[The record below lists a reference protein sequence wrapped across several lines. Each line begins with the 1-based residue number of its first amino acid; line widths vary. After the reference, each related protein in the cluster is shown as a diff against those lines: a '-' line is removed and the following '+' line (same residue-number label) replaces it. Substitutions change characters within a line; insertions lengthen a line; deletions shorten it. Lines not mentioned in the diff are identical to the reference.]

1 MKVDDRPGAKPG
13 AFWYPD
19 DGMQASIFW
28 HGYQSAWLPAAL
40 LEGEELDR
48 LAEAWFAASRHW
60 SVSLH
65 FNKGLAGAAPEV
77 VEAARQASINPQVA
91 DAFALAII
99 AMAGGSLYPELASP
113 NLAVAHEH
121 AEKIDAA
128 MQALCRAAPDAGCYI
143 SECDYFLAD
152 WRKAQWGDNWQRLE
166 AIKRRYDPDGLF
178 IIHHGVGS
186 EDWSEDGF
194 QRA

>member
-1 MKVDDRPGAKPG
+1 M
-13 AFWYPD
+13 
-19 DGMQASIFW
+19 
-28 HGYQSAWLPAAL
+28 
-40 LEGEELDR
+40 
-48 LAEAWFAASRHW
+48 
-60 SVSLH
+60 H

-77 VEAARQASINPQVA
+77 VEAAAREASINPQVA

-113 NLAVAHEH
+113 EPRRRARTRRRRSTRP
-121 AEKIDAA
+121 
-128 MQALCRAAPDAGCYI
+128 CRRFAGRRPDAGCYI

-152 WRKAQWGDNWQRLE
+152 WRKAQWGDNWPRLE